1 MTMFDTLRMAIVGT
15 GLQAAEY
22 ARSWLRMPNVSI
34 VAAADANSTARDR
47 FEELCVQAG
56 CAKPRMFA
64 DIESLLQYSGMDL
77 DAVYLSTPH
86 KFHAEGAMA
95 VVNAGLDLLLEKP
108 MVVTVDEA
116 RNLIKARKRTNSTVV
131 VAYQGG
137 LSPLV
142 RDIRD
147 RAAAGEFGEL
157 LSISGTIWENWA
169 KQYSGQWKQDPEISG
184 GGFMFDTGAHMMNTV
199 CMLAGSEFDRVSA
212 YTDHRS
218 HLVEIV
224 GVVAARLRSGALVT
238 FNAIGDAPFRCASQ
252 ISLFYTKAS
261 VRVDAWGQWR
271 EVILPDGTIDRD
283 EKEVVDNPLPTFMAV
298 REGRMQNHSSVEHG
312 LKLAKLWDAIKS
324 SAERGGGPVSISN
337 TYTNSN
343 K

>member
-1 MTMFDTLRMAIVGT
+1 MSDTFRMAIVGT

-22 ARSWLRMPNVSI
+22 AKSWLRMPNVSI
-34 VAAADANSTARDR
+34 VAAADVNSAARDR

-64 DIESLLQYSGMDL
+64 NIESLLQNFSMGL

-86 KFHAEGAMA
+86 KFHAEGAIA
-95 VVNAGLDLLLEKP
+95 VVDAGLDLLLEKP
-108 MVVTVDEA
+108 MAVTVDEA
-116 RNLIKARKRTNSTVV
+116 RDLVKARKRTNSTVV

-142 RDIRD
+142 REVRD

-169 KQYSGQWKQDPEISG
+169 KKYSGQWKQDPEISG
-184 GGFMFDTGAHMMNTV
+184 GGFMFDTGAHMMNTA

-212 YTDHRS
+212 FTDHRS
-218 HLVEIV
+218 RPVEVV
-224 GVVAARLRSGALVT
+224 GVVAARLERGALVT
-238 FNAIGDAPFRCASQ
+238 FNAVGDVPFRCASH

-261 VRVDAWGQWR
+261 VHVDAWGQWR
-271 EVILPDGTIDRD
+271 EVVLPDGTIDRD
-283 EKEVVDNPLPTFMAV
+283 EKKEIDNPLPTFMAI
-298 REGRMQNHSSVEHG
+298 RDGRVQNHSSAEHG
-312 LKLAKLWDAIKS
+312 LRLAMLWDAIKS
-324 SAERGGGPVSISN
+324 SAERGGAPVSISN
-337 TYTNSN
+337 